1 MKITNR
7 EELNSSFITR
17 CLNNATVQELLTLYS
32 TSMQEMMD
40 SLPDEEILNLLEI
53 RGFHDLINLHFIDL
67 DNDSNESVQ
76 EG

>member
-1 MKITNR
+1 
-7 EELNSSFITR
+7 
-17 CLNNATVQELLTLYS
+17 
-32 TSMQEMMD
+32 MQEMMD